1 MDESEGVDD
10 FVTADVVV
18 TDEVEVALPE
28 VLPVETPVGE
38 RELVGETVTID
49 VRDWDAT
56 LVPVDD
62 GEPDAVTRP
71 LDDAPGVMVTAADGD
86 VLEVD
91 EADGED
97 DREFVPVA
105 EGEPE
110 SFGLRLFDAVEL
122 GLNVM
127 LGLVEGESVKDGEFV
142 EDALSE
148 GAFEYEDDADGDGLP
163 EEERETRALAV
174 TDFDSSD
181 DRLIEDEPESRGDA
195 DADALSRGLRVI
207 RADLESDEV
216 HVANVA
222 EDDVDPEIVAET
234 HVVGVNEVS
243 GDFVVCGEVLADM
256 DVVAVREE
264 RPLRDD
270 DGVGEFDNETVCVTV
285 TVKMGVADTHPD
297 DVEVDDREFNAEGV
311 AVDDTVIT
319 AEDDTVFV
327 MKEVGLEL
335 VELLGV

>member
-1 MDESEGVDD
+1 M
-10 FVTADVVV
+10 
-18 TDEVEVALPE
+18 
-28 VLPVETPVGE
+28 
-38 RELVGETVTID
+38 
-49 VRDWDAT
+49 
-56 LVPVDD
+56 DD
-62 GEPDAVTRP
+62 GEPDEVTRP
-71 LDDAPGVMVTAADGD
+71 LDDAPGVMVKAADGD

-97 DREFVPVA
+97 VREFVPVA

-110 SFGLRLFDAVEL
+110 SFGLPLFDAVEL

-127 LGLVEGESVKDGEFV
+127 LGLVEGDSVNDGDFV

-148 GAFEYEDDADGDGLP
+148 GPFEYEGDADGDALP
-163 EEERETRALAV
+163 EEEREMRVLTV
-174 TDFDSSD
+174 TDFDTSE

-195 DADALSRGLRVI
+195 DADALSRGLIVT

-216 HVANVA
+216 HVAKVA

-234 HVVGVNEVS
+234 QVVGVNEVS
-243 GDFVVCGEVLADM
+243 GDFVKCGEVLADI
-256 DVVAVREE
+256 DVVAVRDE

-270 DGVGEFDNETVCVTV
+270 DGVGESDNETVCVTV
-285 TVKMGVADTHPD
+285 TVEMGVAVTQPEE
-297 DVEVDDREFNAEGV
+297 VELEDREFNADGV

-319 AEDDTVFV
+319 AEGDPVFV